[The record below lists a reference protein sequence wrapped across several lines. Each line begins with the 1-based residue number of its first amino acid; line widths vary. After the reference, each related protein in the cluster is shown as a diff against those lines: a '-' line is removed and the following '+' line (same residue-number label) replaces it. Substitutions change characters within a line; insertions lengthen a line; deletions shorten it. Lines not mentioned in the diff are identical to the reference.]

1 MKKIT
6 SVMLLAAVL
15 LTCTACSK
23 SETEDTGSD
32 SSVSSQ
38 FSIAE
43 QSTAESSNNSN
54 NESANTPSSSTN
66 ESTGS
71 SSSSGKTSAPTV
83 PTDLKPSEGFEFE
96 SNGDGTCTLVK
107 IGTCTDKDIVVP
119 EKSPD
124 GDIVTHIGEYALM
137 SLKADS
143 VTLINYNYE
152 IDEWAFQ
159 YGKFET
165 LNIIGGNP
173 VFGESAFSSCED
185 IETITFQNC
194 KIETG
199 EYSFISCGKD
209 AVLTFTDCTGYIDER
224 AFQYGDFESISFTGC
239 DLELDKSSFSS
250 CENVKTLTITDSKI
264 SADEYSF
271 MSLGKSADIEIT
283 NSDIKLEDRAF
294 QYSSLN
300 TLNVIGGTLE
310 MGDSVFSSCEDLTDI
325 TIDCDSVSIG
335 KYAFMSCEDLVN
347 ASICDNENMDN
358 QIEIDDR
365 AFQYCKRLA
374 SVKIGSGDIKIG
386 SYAFNDC
393 ADEITITVAG
403 KHYTA
408 DSLKNGI

>member
-6 SVMLLAAVL
+6 SVILLASMLLA
-15 LTCTACSK
+15 CTACANN
-23 SETEDTGSD
+23 ETEETGYDNS
-32 SSVSSQ
+32 SSVISS
-38 FSIAE
+38 IEE
-43 QSTAESSNNSN
+43 QSTTSSSSNSS
-54 NESANTPSSSTN
+54 NESESASSSSAN
-66 ESTGS
+66 ESTALS
-71 SSSSGKTSAPTV
+71 SSSEETSAPTIS
-83 PTDLKPSEGFEFE
+83 TDLKPSEGFEFE

-107 IGTCTDKDIVVP
+107 IGTCTDKDIVIP
-119 EKSPD
+119 EKSLD

-152 IDEWAFQ
+152 IDDRAFQ

-194 KIETG
+194 EIETG
-199 EYSFISCGKD
+199 EYSFMSCGKD

-325 TIDCDSVSIG
+325 TIDSDSVSIG
-335 KYAFMSCEDLVN
+335 EYAL
-347 ASICDNENMDN
+347 
-358 QIEIDDR
+358 
-365 AFQYCKRLA
+365 
-374 SVKIGSGDIKIG
+374 
-386 SYAFNDC
+386 
-393 ADEITITVAG
+393 
-403 KHYTA
+403 
-408 DSLKNGI
+408 